1 MKYGKSIL
9 HAAVIFT
16 VVTVIGLVPQRVRAQ
31 KFPDLVITSATLV
44 DATEGIVSVVIS
56 NQPKQ
61 LPGGSRSSTLRLI
74 VWEKGMFEKKYVTN
88 VFAKVPKLAPGKSV
102 TIKIKAGVP
111 IIGTR
116 YSLFV
121 DINNEVKEWN
131 ENNNRWEGETGKS

>member
-1 MKYGKSIL
+1 MKYRKSIL
-9 HAAVIFT
+9 HAAAIFT
-16 VVTVIGLVPQRVRAQ
+16 VAIVIGLASQRAEAQ

-74 VWEKGMFEKKYVTN
+74 VWKKGMFEKKYVTN

-111 IIGTR
+111 ISNTR

-131 ENNNRWEGETGKS
+131 ENNNRWEAETGKS